1 MAGSPGQRRMRLWK
15 GVVGLL
21 WSPLGLPVFILVALV
36 FVAVF
41 APWLAPHSPVQSDI
55 TVRLNPPA
63 WMDGGDPRYL
73 LGTDRFGRDILSRII
88 FGSRVSLIVSLLAIF
103 LSGSIGTVVG
113 LVSGYYG
120 GWVDSALMRLTDIGL
135 SIPMLLI
142 AILLAVV
149 LGPSF
154 ENVIVV
160 IGLLLWPRYAR
171 QIRGE
176 TLSIKEQDFVAT
188 ARVAGCS
195 DWRIMWV
202 HIFPNVV
209 PTLLV
214 LATLQVGFVILLE
227 ASLSFLGVGVPP
239 PQPSWGS
246 IVAEGRQYIATQWWI
261 SVLPGIAILLTVLS
275 LNTFGDWVRDRL
287 DPKLRQI

>member
-1 MAGSPGQRRMRLWK
+1 MAGSPRRRPMWK
-15 GVVGLL
+15 GATGLL
-21 WSPLGLPVFILVALV
+21 LSAQGIPVLILVALV
-36 FVAVF
+36 VVAVF
-41 APWLAPHSPVQSDI
+41 APWIAPHSPVESDI

-63 WMDGGDPRYL
+63 WMDGGDPQYL

-88 FGSRVSLIVSLLAIF
+88 FGTRVSLIVSLLAIF
-103 LSGSIGTVVG
+103 FSGSIGTLVG

-120 GWVDSALMRLTDIGL
+120 GWVDALLMRLTDIGL

-154 ENVIVV
+154 QNVVIV
-160 IGLLLWPRYAR
+160 ISLLLWPRYAR

-176 TLSIKEQDFVAT
+176 TLSIKEQDFIAT
-188 ARVAGCS
+188 ARVSGCS

-202 HIFPNVV
+202 HIFPNVM

-261 SVLPGIAILLTVLS
+261 SVLPGIAIVLTVLA

>member
-1 MAGSPGQRRMRLWK
+1 MAGSARRRLMWK
-15 GVVGLL
+15 GVTGLL
-21 WSPLGLPVFILVALV
+21 LSAQGIPVLILVALV
-36 FVAVF
+36 VVAVF
-41 APWLAPHSPVQSDI
+41 APWIAPHSPTQSDI
-55 TVRLNPPA
+55 NLRLTPPS
-63 WMDGGDPRYL
+63 WMDGGDPQYL

-88 FGSRVSLIVSLLAIF
+88 FGTRVSLIVSLLAIVF
-103 LSGSIGTVVG
+103 SGSIGTLVG

-120 GWVDSALMRLTDIGL
+120 GWVDALLMRLTDIGL

-149 LGPSF
+149 FGPSF
-154 ENVIVV
+154 QNVVIV
-160 IGLLLWPRYAR
+160 ISLLLWPRYAR

-176 TLSIKEQDFVAT
+176 TLSIKEQDFIAT

-202 HIFPNVV
+202 HIFPNVA

-261 SVLPGIAILLTVLS
+261 SVLPGIAIVLTVLA

>member
-1 MAGSPGQRRMRLWK
+1 MAGSPRRRLMWK
-15 GVVGLL
+15 GVTGLL
-21 WSPLGLPVFILVALV
+21 LSAQGIPVLILVALV
-36 FVAVF
+36 VVAVF
-41 APWLAPHSPVQSDI
+41 APWIAPHSPVESDI

-63 WMDGGDPRYL
+63 WMDGGDPQYL

-88 FGSRVSLIVSLLAIF
+88 FGTRVSLIVSLLAIVF
-103 LSGSIGTVVG
+103 SGSIGTLVG

-120 GWVDSALMRLTDIGL
+120 GWVDALLMRLTDIGL

-154 ENVIVV
+154 QNVVIV
-160 IGLLLWPRYAR
+160 ISLLLWPRYAR

-176 TLSIKEQDFVAT
+176 TLSIKEQDFIAT

-202 HIFPNVV
+202 HIFPNVA

-261 SVLPGIAILLTVLS
+261 SVLPGIAIVLTVLA